1 MTIKFNLLE
10 DGASFTAEEY
20 NTRFEEV
27 FTGLNALHPESVGLG
42 AFRHNHLP
50 SFVGPAGYTESAL
63 SVASGMRNRVNNSFD
78 EGDTSCITITA
89 ITSTVADG
97 MSGADE
103 ILSCM
108 TASDFPSF
116 QVGHE
121 YADRVGAVLL
131 MGNFLVREWK
141 LQTGTTSYTDLNE
154 DCLAVQAAFK
164 LEYVS
169 TSGAT
174 LTKTLERS
182 VRALSP
188 RLTISKAIMS
198 SGIKAGDDST
208 VLASTDSNFD
218 DNAVAGSYARITLT
232 ESGAAIDLE
241 TRYPSL
247 WTSLNSTDDD
257 DDLIFSWAEGFGP
270 EGSTTFPSHGS
281 FSTGLRVDKSA
292 TVALHAAGTK
302 NVIKIQADDVPDDS
316 LTDWNSLAAS
326 GLWLIVEPKT
336 AGAPMY
342 LDTQTEQ
349 DFVLRSVL
357 LPEDLD
363 GGTLQKVTIVANQ
376 DGSMVEEGKY
386 KVLVTKGI
394 VTALPLHVKRET

>member
-10 DGASFTAEEY
+10 DGTSFTAEEY
-20 NTRFEEV
+20 NIRFQEV
-27 FTGLNALHPESVGLG
+27 FTGLNAIRPDSVGLG

-50 SFVGPAGYTESAL
+50 SFVGPARYAESEL
-63 SVASGMRNRVNNSFD
+63 SVTAGMRNRVDKGFD
-78 EGDTSCITITA
+78 AGETSCITITA
-89 ITSTVADG
+89 VSGTASDG
-97 MSGADE
+97 MGDTDD

-108 TASDFPSF
+108 TAADFPSF
-116 QVGHE
+116 RIGHE
-121 YADRVGAVLL
+121 YPDRVGAVLL

-164 LEYVS
+164 LEYVN

-174 LTKTLERS
+174 VTKILERS
-182 VRALSP
+182 IRALSP
-188 RLTISKAIMS
+188 RLSISKEIMS

-208 VLASTDSNFD
+208 VLASTDGDFD
-218 DNAVAGSYARITLT
+218 DNAVAGSYARITLA
-232 ESGAAIDLE
+232 ESSAAIDLE
-241 TRYPSL
+241 TRYPAL
-247 WTSLNSTDDD
+247 WTALNSTDDD

-270 EGSTTFPSHGS
+270 AGTTTFPSVGE

-292 TVALHAAGTK
+292 TLALHAAGTK

-316 LTDWNSLAAS
+316 LTAWNSVSAS
-326 GLWLIVEPKT
+326 SLWLIVEPKT

-342 LDTQTEQ
+342 QDTRTEQ
-349 DFVLRSVL
+349 DLVLRSVL

-376 DGSMVEEGKY
+376 VGSMVEEGKF